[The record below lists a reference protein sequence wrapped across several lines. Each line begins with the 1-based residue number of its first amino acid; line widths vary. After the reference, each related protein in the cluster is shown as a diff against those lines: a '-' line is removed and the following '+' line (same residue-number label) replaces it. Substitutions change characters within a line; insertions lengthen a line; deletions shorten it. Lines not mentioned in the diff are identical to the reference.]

1 MLSKSTATQLL
12 IIKKGKSK
20 HVNKHPVITYS
31 INEKKKTSVQK
42 LNISVVHIMGFTPC
56 SHNAT
61 WLHLGTQIPL

>member
-31 INEKKKTSVQK
+31 INEKKTTSVQK
-42 LNISVVHIMGFTPC
+42 LNKYQWVASWGLLSAHILLPGC
-56 SHNAT
+56 
-61 WLHLGTQIPL
+61 I